1 VTVSDSV
8 VMRLSPAS
16 EAATEVNPPCA

>member
-1 VTVSDSV
+1 VSDSV
-8 VMRLSPAS
+8 VLRLSPAS

>member
-1 VTVSDSV
+1 VSVSDSV
-8 VMRLSPAS
+8 VLRLSPAS